1 MISIVTGGARSGKSE
16 FAESLIKGDA
26 IYIATAENYDDE
38 MDLRIK
44 KHVKRRDESGIKWR
58 TVECLKNF
66 DGLSGEEKD
75 GLSGEEKYVLFD
87 SLGVFVSN
95 IMFSK
100 TADDLS
106 DKSIEETI
114 LVVRKELEKLLD
126 WSREND
132 KELVIVTD
140 EVGMS
145 IIPESKVARVYRDLI
160 GTINK
165 EVAAKCDRAYFVCM
179 GLEVRLK

>member
-26 IYIATAENYDDE
+26 IYIATAENFDDE

-66 DGLSGEEKD
+66 DGLSGEEK
-75 GLSGEEKYVLFD
+75 YVLFD

-106 DKSIEETI
+106 GKSIEETI

-126 WSREND
+126 WAREND

>member
-26 IYIATAENYDDE
+26 IYIATAENFDDE

-44 KHVKRRDESGIKWR
+44 KHVKRRKESSINWR
-58 TVECLKNF
+58 TVECLKKF
-66 DGLSGEEKD
+66 DGLSGD
-75 GLSGEEKYVLFD
+75 EKYVLFD
-87 SLGVFVSN
+87 SLGVFISN

-106 DKSIEETI
+106 DESIEETI
-114 LVVRKELEKLLD
+114 LEVRKELEHLFD
-126 WSREND
+126 WAREND

-145 IIPESKVARVYRDLI
+145 IIPESKVARVYRDVI

-179 GLEVRLK
+179 GIEVRLK

>member
-26 IYIATAENYDDE
+26 IYIATAENFDDE

-44 KHVKRRDESGIKWR
+44 KHVKRREESSINWR
-58 TVECLKNF
+58 TVECLKKF
-66 DGLSGEEKD
+66 DGLSGD
-75 GLSGEEKYVLFD
+75 EKYVLFD
-87 SLGVFVSN
+87 SLGVFISN

-106 DKSIEETI
+106 DESIEETI
-114 LVVRKELEKLLD
+114 LELRKELEHLLD
-126 WSREND
+126 WAREND

-145 IIPESKVARVYRDLI
+145 IIPESKVARVYRDVI

-165 EVAAKCDRAYFVCM
+165 EVAAKCDRAYLVCM
-179 GLEVRLK
+179 GIEVRLK

>member
-26 IYIATAENYDDE
+26 IYIATAENFDDE

-44 KHVKRRDESGIKWR
+44 KHVKRREESSINWR
-58 TVECLKNF
+58 TVECLKKF
-66 DGLSGEEKD
+66 DGLSGD
-75 GLSGEEKYVLFD
+75 EKYVLFD
-87 SLGVFVSN
+87 SLGVFISN

-106 DKSIEETI
+106 DESIEETI
-114 LVVRKELEKLLD
+114 LEVRKELEHLFD
-126 WSREND
+126 WAREND

-165 EVAAKCDRAYFVCM
+165 EVAAKCDRAYLVCM
-179 GLEVRLK
+179 GIEVRLK

>member
-26 IYIATAENYDDE
+26 IYIATAENFDDE

-44 KHVKRRDESGIKWR
+44 KHVKRRKESSINWR
-58 TVECLKNF
+58 TVECLKKF
-66 DGLSGEEKD
+66 DGLSGD
-75 GLSGEEKYVLFD
+75 EKYVLFD
-87 SLGVFVSN
+87 SLGVFISN

-106 DKSIEETI
+106 DESIEETI
-114 LVVRKELEKLLD
+114 LEVRKELEHLFD
-126 WSREND
+126 WAREND

-165 EVAAKCDRAYFVCM
+165 EVAVKCDRAYLVCM
-179 GLEVRLK
+179 GIEVRLK

>member
-26 IYIATAENYDDE
+26 IYIATAENFDDE

-44 KHVKRRDESGIKWR
+44 KHVKRREESSINWR
-58 TVECLKNF
+58 TVECLKKF
-66 DGLSGEEKD
+66 DGLSGD
-75 GLSGEEKYVLFD
+75 EKYVLFD
-87 SLGVFVSN
+87 SLGVFISN

-106 DKSIEETI
+106 DESIEETI
-114 LVVRKELEKLLD
+114 LELRKELEHLLD
-126 WSREND
+126 WARENG

-179 GLEVRLK
+179 GIEVRLK

>member
-66 DGLSGEEKD
+66 DGLSGEEK
-75 GLSGEEKYVLFD
+75 YVLFD

-106 DKSIEETI
+106 DESIEETI

-126 WSREND
+126 WAREND

-145 IIPESKVARVYRDLI
+145 IIPESKVARIYRDLI

>member
-26 IYIATAENYDDE
+26 IYIATAENFDDE

-44 KHVKRRDESGIKWR
+44 KHVKRREESSINWR
-58 TVECLKNF
+58 TVECLKKF
-66 DGLSGEEKD
+66 DGLSGD
-75 GLSGEEKYVLFD
+75 EKYVLFD
-87 SLGVFVSN
+87 SLGVFISN

-106 DKSIEETI
+106 DESIEETI
-114 LVVRKELEKLLD
+114 LEVRKELEHLFD
-126 WSREND
+126 WARENY

-165 EVAAKCDRAYFVCM
+165 EVAAKCDRAYLVCM
-179 GLEVRLK
+179 GIEVRLK

>member
-26 IYIATAENYDDE
+26 IYIATAENFDDE

-58 TVECLKNF
+58 TVECLKN
-66 DGLSGEEKD
+66 LD

-126 WSREND
+126 WAREND

>member
-26 IYIATAENYDDE
+26 IYIATAENFDDE

-44 KHVKRRDESGIKWR
+44 KHVKRREESSINWR
-58 TVECLKNF
+58 TVECLKKF
-66 DGLSGEEKD
+66 DGLSG
-75 GLSGEEKYVLFD
+75 GEKYVLFD
-87 SLGVFVSN
+87 SLGVFISN

-106 DKSIEETI
+106 DELIEETI
-114 LVVRKELEKLLD
+114 LEVRKELEHLLD
-126 WSREND
+126 WAREND

-179 GLEVRLK
+179 GIEVRLK

>member
-26 IYIATAENYDDE
+26 IYIATAENFDDE

-44 KHVKRRDESGIKWR
+44 KHVKRREESSINWR
-58 TVECLKNF
+58 TVECLKKF
-66 DGLSGEEKD
+66 DGLSGD
-75 GLSGEEKYVLFD
+75 EKYVLFD
-87 SLGVFVSN
+87 SLGVFISN

-106 DKSIEETI
+106 DESIEETI
-114 LVVRKELEKLLD
+114 LEVRKELEHLLD
-126 WSREND
+126 WAREND

-145 IIPESKVARVYRDLI
+145 IIPESKVARVYRDVI

-179 GLEVRLK
+179 GIEVRLK

>member
-26 IYIATAENYDDE
+26 IYIATAENFDDE

-44 KHVKRRDESGIKWR
+44 KHVKRREESSINWR

-66 DGLSGEEKD
+66 DRLSG
-75 GLSGEEKYVLFD
+75 GEKYVLFD
-87 SLGVFVSN
+87 SLGVFISN

-106 DKSIEETI
+106 DESIEET
-114 LVVRKELEKLLD
+114 VFEVRKELEHLLD
-126 WSREND
+126 WAREND

-165 EVAAKCDRAYFVCM
+165 EVAAKCDTAYFVCM
-179 GLEVRLK
+179 GIEVRLK

>member
-26 IYIATAENYDDE
+26 IYIATAENFDDE

-44 KHVKRRDESGIKWR
+44 KHVKRREESSINWR
-58 TVECLKNF
+58 TVECLKKF
-66 DGLSGEEKD
+66 DGLSGD
-75 GLSGEEKYVLFD
+75 EKYVLFD
-87 SLGVFVSN
+87 SLGVFISN

-106 DKSIEETI
+106 DELIEETI
-114 LVVRKELEKLLD
+114 LEVRKELEHLLD
-126 WSREND
+126 WAREND

-165 EVAAKCDRAYFVCM
+165 EVAAKCDRAYLVCM
-179 GLEVRLK
+179 GIEVRLK

>member
-66 DGLSGEEKD
+66 DGLSGEEK
-75 GLSGEEKYVLFD
+75 YVLFD

-106 DKSIEETI
+106 DESIEETI

-126 WSREND
+126 WAREND

>member
-16 FAESLIKGDA
+16 FAESLIKADA
-26 IYIATAENYDDE
+26 IYIATAENFDDE

-66 DGLSGEEKD
+66 D

-114 LVVRKELEKLLD
+114 LVVRKELEELLD
-126 WSREND
+126 WAREND

>member
-26 IYIATAENYDDE
+26 IYIATAENFDDE

-44 KHVKRRDESGIKWR
+44 KHVKRREESSINWR
-58 TVECLKNF
+58 TVECLKKF
-66 DGLSGEEKD
+66 DGLSGD
-75 GLSGEEKYVLFD
+75 EKYVLFD
-87 SLGVFVSN
+87 SLGVFISN

-106 DKSIEETI
+106 DESIEETI
-114 LVVRKELEKLLD
+114 IEVRKELEHLLD
-126 WSREND
+126 WAREND

-145 IIPESKVARVYRDLI
+145 IIPESKVARLYRDLI

-165 EVAAKCDRAYFVCM
+165 EVAAKCDRAYLVCM
-179 GLEVRLK
+179 GIEVRLK

>member
-26 IYIATAENYDDE
+26 IYIATAENFDDE

-44 KHVKRRDESGIKWR
+44 KHVKRREESSINWR

-66 DGLSGEEKD
+66 DGLSGD
-75 GLSGEEKYVLFD
+75 EKYVLFD
-87 SLGVFVSN
+87 SLGVFISN

-106 DKSIEETI
+106 DESIEETI
-114 LVVRKELEKLLD
+114 LEVRKELERLLD
-126 WSREND
+126 WARESD

-165 EVAAKCDRAYFVCM
+165 EVAAKCDRAYLVCM
-179 GLEVRLK
+179 GIEVRLK

>member
-44 KHVKRRDESGIKWR
+44 KHVKRRNESGIKWR

-66 DGLSGEEKD
+66 D

-106 DKSIEETI
+106 DESIEETI
-114 LVVRKELEKLLD
+114 LVVRKELEELLD
-126 WSREND
+126 WAREND

-179 GLEVRLK
+179 GLEVSLK

>member
-66 DGLSGEEKD
+66 DGLSGEEK
-75 GLSGEEKYVLFD
+75 YVLFD

-114 LVVRKELEKLLD
+114 LVVRKELEELLD
-126 WSREND
+126 WAREND

>member
-26 IYIATAENYDDE
+26 IYIATAENFDDE

-44 KHVKRRDESGIKWR
+44 KHVKRREESSINWR
-58 TVECLKNF
+58 TVECLKKF
-66 DGLSGEEKD
+66 DGLSGD
-75 GLSGEEKYVLFD
+75 EKYLLFD
-87 SLGVFVSN
+87 SLGVFISN

-100 TADDLS
+100 TADDLT
-106 DKSIEETI
+106 DESIEETI
-114 LVVRKELEKLLD
+114 LEVRKELEHLLD
-126 WSREND
+126 WARKND

-165 EVAAKCDRAYFVCM
+165 EVAAKCDRAYLVCM
-179 GLEVRLK
+179 GIEARLK

>member
-66 DGLSGEEKD
+66 DGLSGEEK
-75 GLSGEEKYVLFD
+75 YVLFD

-126 WSREND
+126 WAGEND

-165 EVAAKCDRAYFVCM
+165 EVAAKCDRAYLVCM

>member
-26 IYIATAENYDDE
+26 IYIATAENFDDE

-44 KHVKRRDESGIKWR
+44 KHVKRREESSINWR
-58 TVECLKNF
+58 TVECLKKF
-66 DGLSGEEKD
+66 DGLSGD
-75 GLSGEEKYVLFD
+75 EKYVLFD
-87 SLGVFVSN
+87 SLGVFISN

-106 DKSIEETI
+106 DESIEETI
-114 LVVRKELEKLLD
+114 FEVRKELEYLLD
-126 WSREND
+126 WAREND

-179 GLEVRLK
+179 GIEVRLK

>member
-26 IYIATAENYDDE
+26 IYIATAENFDDE

-44 KHVKRRDESGIKWR
+44 KHVKRREESSINWR
-58 TVECLKNF
+58 TVECLKKF
-66 DGLSGEEKD
+66 DGLSGD
-75 GLSGEEKYVLFD
+75 EKYVLFD
-87 SLGVFVSN
+87 SLGVFISN

-106 DKSIEETI
+106 DESIEETI
-114 LVVRKELEKLLD
+114 LEVRKELKHLLD
-126 WSREND
+126 WAREND

-165 EVAAKCDRAYFVCM
+165 EVAAKCDRAYLVCM
-179 GLEVRLK
+179 GIEVRLK

>member
-16 FAESLIKGDA
+16 FAENLIKGDA
-26 IYIATAENYDDE
+26 IYIATAENFDDE

-44 KHVKRRDESGIKWR
+44 KHVKRREESSINWR
-58 TVECLKNF
+58 TVECLKKF
-66 DGLSGEEKD
+66 DGLSGD
-75 GLSGEEKYVLFD
+75 EKYVLFD
-87 SLGVFVSN
+87 SLGVFISN

-106 DKSIEETI
+106 DESIEETI
-114 LVVRKELEKLLD
+114 LEVRKELEYLLD
-126 WSREND
+126 WAREND

-165 EVAAKCDRAYFVCM
+165 EVAAKCDRAYLVCM
-179 GLEVRLK
+179 GIEVRLK

>member
-26 IYIATAENYDDE
+26 IYIATAENFDDE

-58 TVECLKNF
+58 TIECLKNF
-66 DGLSGEEKD
+66 D

-106 DKSIEETI
+106 DESIEETI
-114 LVVRKELEKLLD
+114 LVVRKELEELLD
-126 WSREND
+126 WAREND

-145 IIPESKVARVYRDLI
+145 IIPESKVARAYRDLI

-179 GLEVRLK
+179 GLEVSLK

>member
-26 IYIATAENYDDE
+26 IYIATAENFDDE

-44 KHVKRRDESGIKWR
+44 KHVKRREESSINWR
-58 TVECLKNF
+58 TVECLKKF
-66 DGLSGEEKD
+66 DGLSGD
-75 GLSGEEKYVLFD
+75 EKYVLFD
-87 SLGVFVSN
+87 SLGVFISN

-106 DKSIEETI
+106 DESIEETI
-114 LVVRKELEKLLD
+114 LEVRKELEHLLD
-126 WSREND
+126 WAREND

-165 EVAAKCDRAYFVCM
+165 EVAAECDRAYLVCM
-179 GLEVRLK
+179 GIEVRLK

>member
-58 TVECLKNF
+58 TIECLKNF
-66 DGLSGEEKD
+66 D

>member
-66 DGLSGEEKD
+66 DGLSGEEK
-75 GLSGEEKYVLFD
+75 YVLFD

-100 TADDLS
+100 TADALS
-106 DKSIEETI
+106 DESIEETI
-114 LVVRKELEKLLD
+114 LVVRKELEELLD
-126 WSREND
+126 WAREND

>member
-26 IYIATAENYDDE
+26 IYIATAENFDDE

-44 KHVKRRDESGIKWR
+44 KHVKRREESSINWQ
-58 TVECLKNF
+58 TVECLKKF
-66 DGLSGEEKD
+66 DGLSGD
-75 GLSGEEKYVLFD
+75 EKYVLFD
-87 SLGVFVSN
+87 SLGVFISN

-106 DKSIEETI
+106 DESIEETI
-114 LVVRKELEKLLD
+114 LEVRKELEHLFD
-126 WSREND
+126 WAREND

-165 EVAAKCDRAYFVCM
+165 EVAAKCDRAYLVCM
-179 GLEVRLK
+179 GIEVRLK

>member
-26 IYIATAENYDDE
+26 IYIATAENFDDE

-44 KHVKRRDESGIKWR
+44 KHVMRREESSINWR
-58 TVECLKNF
+58 TVECLKKF
-66 DGLSGEEKD
+66 DGLSGD
-75 GLSGEEKYVLFD
+75 EKYVLFD
-87 SLGVFVSN
+87 SLGVFISN

-100 TADDLS
+100 TADDLR
-106 DKSIEETI
+106 DESIEETI
-114 LVVRKELEKLLD
+114 LEVRKELEYLLD
-126 WSREND
+126 WARKND

-165 EVAAKCDRAYFVCM
+165 EVAAKCDRAYLVCM
-179 GLEVRLK
+179 GIEVRLK

>member
-26 IYIATAENYDDE
+26 IYIATAEIFDNE

-44 KHVKRRDESGIKWR
+44 KHVKRREESSINWR
-58 TVECLKNF
+58 TVECLKKF
-66 DGLSGEEKD
+66 DGLSGD
-75 GLSGEEKYVLFD
+75 EKYVLFD
-87 SLGVFVSN
+87 SLGVFISN

-106 DKSIEETI
+106 DESIEETI
-114 LVVRKELEKLLD
+114 LEVRKELEYLLD
-126 WSREND
+126 WAREND

-165 EVAAKCDRAYFVCM
+165 EVAAKCDRAYLVCM
-179 GLEVRLK
+179 GIEVRLK

>member
-26 IYIATAENYDDE
+26 IYIATAENFDDE

-58 TVECLKNF
+58 TIECLKNF
-66 DGLSGEEKD
+66 D

-126 WSREND
+126 WAREND

>member
-26 IYIATAENYDDE
+26 IYIATAENFDDE

-66 DGLSGEEKD
+66 D

-126 WSREND
+126 WAREND

>member
-16 FAESLIKGDA
+16 FAENLIKGDA
-26 IYIATAENYDDE
+26 IYIATAENFDDE

-44 KHVKRRDESGIKWR
+44 KHVKRREESSINWR
-58 TVECLKNF
+58 TVECLKKI
-66 DGLSGEEKD
+66 DGLSGD
-75 GLSGEEKYVLFD
+75 EKYVLFD
-87 SLGVFVSN
+87 SLGVFISN

-100 TADDLS
+100 TADDLR
-106 DKSIEETI
+106 DESIEETI
-114 LVVRKELEKLLD
+114 LEVRKELEHLFD
-126 WSREND
+126 WAREND

-165 EVAAKCDRAYFVCM
+165 EVAAKCDRAYLVCM
-179 GLEVRLK
+179 GIEVRLK

>member
-66 DGLSGEEKD
+66 DGLSGEEK
-75 GLSGEEKYVLFD
+75 YVLFD

-114 LVVRKELEKLLD
+114 LEVRKELEELLD
-126 WSREND
+126 WAREND

>member
-44 KHVKRRDESGIKWR
+44 KHAKRRDESSINWR

-66 DGLSGEEKD
+66 D

-106 DKSIEETI
+106 GKSIEETI

-126 WSREND
+126 WAREND

>member
-1 MISIVTGGARSGKSE
+1 MISIITGGARSGKSE

-66 DGLSGEEKD
+66 D

>member
-26 IYIATAENYDDE
+26 IYIATAENFDDE

-44 KHVKRRDESGIKWR
+44 KHVKRREESSINWR

-66 DGLSGEEKD
+66 DGLSGD
-75 GLSGEEKYVLFD
+75 EKYVLFD
-87 SLGVFVSN
+87 SLGVFISN

-106 DKSIEETI
+106 DESIEETI
-114 LVVRKELEKLLD
+114 LEVRKELEHLLD
-126 WSREND
+126 WARESD

>member
-26 IYIATAENYDDE
+26 IYIATAENFDDE

-66 DGLSGEEKD
+66 DGLSGEEK
-75 GLSGEEKYVLFD
+75 YVLFD

-106 DKSIEETI
+106 DESIEETI

-126 WSREND
+126 WTREND